1 MMRLFFA
8 FLALAAGVLAAH
20 AQEGAAPSI
29 SDLKVGHWIEAKGTL
44 QAGVFV
50 VSEIEVQ
57 EPADEEELIGCA
69 TRVKGLD
76 QRFEL
81 LGMRVDIDSET
92 KWSQIALDSL
102 EGRRVK
108 VEGRWKGGKLS
119 ANQVSARGDGRD
131 RIVGRIDAIAG
142 EAPRLELAV
151 MDFRLRLADGATLDK
166 PDAIGSAKLAPAR
179 EVTRPDSIG
188 RIEAD
193 DYIPGS
199 LRLSETLRLGALF
212 DTKWT
217 REVDRDLDSTEPDAI
232 DSPRAALRLQLL
244 WLPSDTTALLV
255 SPRVEWSAYLDEG
268 GDDSEG
274 FDFDLVE
281 VWVRQ
286 DDPWGLGLQAQ
297 LGRIDFDD
305 DREWIY
311 KRHLD
316 SARLRWEGGGW
327 HAEAAAM
334 TLLDGD
340 SDSDSDLRDES
351 TDSLWASVGWSD
363 EDRSASLWVL
373 DQRFTGIDPDPADG
387 EDPLD
392 GEDWPF
398 FIGARVLGEWIEDVD
413 LWADAAVVRGWRGET
428 DIEGFGFDI
437 GATFEPDAV
446 APFYFTLGW
455 AHGSGDDPATGDVDE
470 GFRQSGWQRNNGKLG
485 GVTSFRYYGE
495 AIEPELSNLS
505 IATVGVGMRLG
516 RKNSLDLVWHSYTQ
530 DEASPFLRDTT
541 IDEDPDGVSRDI
553 GMGVDLIFGSKAF
566 DGWDFEL
573 VYGRFF
579 PGSAFD
585 DAEDL
590 WIASAQV
597 RYRF

>member
-1 MMRLFFA
+1 MRLFAAMLAVFA
-8 FLALAAGVLAAH
+8 CALGAR
-20 AQEGAAPSI
+20 AQEGAAPGLAG
-29 SDLKVGHWIEAKGTL
+29 LKVGHWIEAKGAL
-44 QAGVFV
+44 EDGVFV
-50 VSEIEVQ
+50 VSEVEVQ
-57 EPADEEELIGCA
+57 EPADEEELIGLA

-81 LGMRVDIDSET
+81 LGLRVDVDART
-92 KWSQIALDSL
+92 KWTDVALDSL

-119 ANQVSARGDGRD
+119 AKEVSARGEGRD
-131 RIVGRIDAIAG
+131 RVVGRVDAISG

-151 MDFRLRLADGATLDK
+151 MDFKLRLAADAKLDK
-166 PDAIGSAKLAPAR
+166 PEALASAKLAPER
-179 EVTRPDSIG
+179 EVSRPDSIG
-188 RIEAD
+188 RIDAD

-199 LRLSETLRLGALF
+199 VRLSDTLRLGALF

-244 WLPSDTTALLV
+244 WMPRDTTTLLV
-255 SPRVEWSAYLDEG
+255 SPRLEWSAYLDEG
-268 GDDSEG
+268 GEDDEG

-281 VWVRQ
+281 AWVRQ

-297 LGRIDFDD
+297 LGRLDFDD

-311 KRHLD
+311 KRYLD
-316 SARLRWEGGGW
+316 SARLRFERGGW

-351 TDSLWASVGWSD
+351 TDSIWASAGWAD
-363 EDRSASLWVL
+363 KDRSASVWVL
-373 DQRFTGIDPDPADG
+373 DQRFTGVDPDPAGG
-387 EDPLD
+387 EDELD

-413 LWADAAVVRGWRGET
+413 LWADVAVVRGWRGDT
-428 DIEGFGFDI
+428 DIEGFGFDV
-437 GATFEPDAV
+437 GATFEPDAI
-446 APFYFTLGW
+446 APFYFSVGY
-455 AHGSGDDPATGDVDE
+455 AHGSGDDPETADVDE
-470 GFRQSGWQRNNGKLG
+470 GFRQTGWQRNNGKLG

-495 AIEPELSNLS
+495 AVEPEMSNLS
-505 IATVGVGMRLG
+505 IATAGIGARLG
-516 RKNSLDLVWHSYTQ
+516 RKNSIDLVWHSYAQ
-530 DEASPFLRDTT
+530 DQAADFLRDSA
-541 IDEDPDGVSRDI
+541 IDADPDGASRDI
-553 GMGVDLIFGSKAF
+553 GTGVDLIFGSKAF

-579 PGSAFD
+579 PGAAFD
-585 DAEDL
+585 GADDL

>member
-1 MMRLFFA
+1 MKHLIAIQF
-8 FLALAAGVLAAH
+8 ALAALALVARG
-20 AQEGAAPSI
+20 QESSVPGLP
-29 SDLKVGHWIEAKGTL
+29 DLKVGHWIEAKGAL
-44 QAGVFV
+44 EGDIFV
-50 VSEIEVQ
+50 VSEVEVQ
-57 EPADEEELIGCA
+57 EPGDEEELIGVA

-81 LGMRVDIDSET
+81 LGLRIDVDAQT
-92 KWSQIALDSL
+92 KWTDMALDAL

-119 ANQVSARGDGRD
+119 AKEVSARGEGRD
-131 RIVGRIDAIAG
+131 RIVGRIDAISG
-142 EAPRLELAV
+142 SAPRLELSV
-151 MDFRLRLADGATLDK
+151 MDFRLRLADDAKLDK
-166 PDAIGSAKLAPAR
+166 PEALATAKLAPAR
-179 EVTRPDSIG
+179 EVSRPDSIG
-188 RIEAD
+188 RIDAD

-199 LRLSETLRLGALF
+199 VRLSENLRLGALL

-217 REVDRDLDSTEPDAI
+217 REVDRDLDADAPDAI

-244 WLPSDTTALLV
+244 WMPRETTALLV
-255 SPRVEWSAYLDEG
+255 SPRLEWSAYLDEG
-268 GDDSEG
+268 GDDDEG

-281 VWVRQ
+281 AWVRQ
-286 DDPWGLGLQAQ
+286 DDPWALGLQAQ
-297 LGRIDFDD
+297 LGRLDFDD

-311 KRHLD
+311 KRYLD
-316 SARLRWEGGGW
+316 SVRLRWERGGW
-327 HAEAAAM
+327 HAEAAGM

-373 DQRFTGIDPDPADG
+373 DQRFTGVDPDPAGG

-398 FIGARVLGEWIEDVD
+398 FIGARVLGEWIEDLD
-413 LWADAAVVRGWRGET
+413 LWADAAVVRGWRGDA
-428 DIEGFGFDI
+428 DIEGFGFDV
-437 GATFEPDAV
+437 GATFEPDAI

-455 AHGSGDDPATGDVDE
+455 AHGSGDDPATSDVDE
-470 GFRQSGWQRNNGKLG
+470 GFRQTGWQRNNGKLG

-495 AIEPELSNLS
+495 AIDPELSNLS
-505 IATVGVGMRLG
+505 IATVGVGARLG

-530 DEASPFLRDTT
+530 DRALDYLRDTS
-541 IDEDPDGVSRDI
+541 IDQDPDGASRDI

-573 VYGRFF
+573 VYGRFL
-579 PGSAFD
+579 PGAAFGGVD
-585 DAEDL
+585 DM
-590 WIASAQV
+590 WTASAQV